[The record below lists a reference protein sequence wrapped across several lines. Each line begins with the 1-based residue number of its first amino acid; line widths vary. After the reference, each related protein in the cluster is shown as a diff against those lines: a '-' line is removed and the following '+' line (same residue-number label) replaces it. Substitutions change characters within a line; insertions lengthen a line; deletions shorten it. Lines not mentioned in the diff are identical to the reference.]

1 MKKGNKILMI
11 IVSILLTLVLITT
24 SVLSGTLAK
33 YTTSSS
39 SSDKARVAKWGVVIE
54 ADYSAISSIE
64 GVTVD
69 TENDEM
75 EISLGNFK
83 MGPGDD
89 FSNAIKFKIYGEAEV
104 KLMVKI
110 TADVTYNLDG
120 TNNFK
125 VPKGIGGLTDEE
137 TTVVP
142 FGFTFWALKA
152 NGTNAVENCYVA
164 SPCRKGNVE
173 KTIATNVAKKI
184 DMSYKDASVDY
195 AYKIFDPTDPIVLHP
210 KENENINENIDI
222 NDFYLGFKWPETYKF
237 NGSDANYE
245 EVVEWLLDNKN
256 PTFEIKYIVTIEQL
270 DS

>member
-54 ADYSAISSIE
+54 ADYSAISSVE

-110 TADVTYNLDG
+110 AADVSYNLNS

-125 VPKGIGGLTDEE
+125 VPKDIGGLTAE

-142 FGFTFWALKA
+142 FGFTFGALKA
-152 NGTNAVENCYVA
+152 DGTDAVPGGYVA
-164 SPCRKGNVE
+164 APCRSGTVE

-184 DMSYKDASVDY
+184 DAEYKDASVDY
-195 AYKIFDPTDPIVLHP
+195 AFKEFEPGDPIVLHP
-210 KENENINENIDI
+210 KENENINKNIDI

>member
-110 TADVTYNLDG
+110 TADVTYNLDD
-120 TNNFK
+120 TNNFE
-125 VPKGIGGLTDEE
+125 VPKGIGGLTAK

-142 FGFTFWALKA
+142 FGFTFGALKA
-152 NGTNAVENCYVA
+152 DGTDAISVQYVA
-164 SPCRKGNVE
+164 NPCRSGTIE
-173 KTIATNVAKKI
+173 KTIAQGIADIT
-184 DMSYKDASVDY
+184 DMDREKSSYIY
-195 AYKIFDPTDPIVLHP
+195 AHKTFDPTDPIVLHP
-210 KENENINENIDI
+210 EGNANIDI

>member
-11 IVSILLTLVLITT
+11 IVSLLLTLVLITT

-33 YTTSSS
+33 YATSSS
-39 SSDKARVAKWGVVIE
+39 SSDSARVAKWGVVIE
-54 ADYSAISSIE
+54 ADYSAISGIE
-64 GVTVD
+64 GVTI
-69 TENDEM
+69 EEKSAGM

-110 TADVTYNLDG
+110 AADVSYNLNS

-125 VPKGIGGLTDEE
+125 VPEDIGGLTAE

-142 FGFTFWALKA
+142 FGFTFGALKA
-152 NGTNAVENCYVA
+152 DGTDAIPVQYVA
-164 SPCRKGNVE
+164 APCRSGTIE
-173 KTIATNVAKKI
+173 KTVAQGIANIT
-184 DMSYKDASVDY
+184 DMDRQNTSYTY
-195 AYKIFDPTDPIVLHP
+195 AHKTFDPTNPIVLHP
-210 KENENINENIDI
+210 EGKENIDI
-222 NDFYLGFKWPETYKF
+222 NDFYLGFKWPETYTF
-237 NGSDANYE
+237 NGSEANYE